1 MGMGRRG
8 IFGYGGGMS
17 LNKKEVVIQTLR
29 FVEDDLARIMKGY
42 GEGEVLRKLSKVK
55 ANLVLVQNDLVEILS
70 MDDQTQP
77 TTSDRK

>member
-1 MGMGRRG
+1 
-8 IFGYGGGMS
+8 MS

-70 MDDQTQP
+70 MDDQIQP
-77 TTSDRK
+77 TMSDRK

>member
-1 MGMGRRG
+1 
-8 IFGYGGGMS
+8 MS

-77 TTSDRK
+77 TMSDRK

>member
-1 MGMGRRG
+1 
-8 IFGYGGGMS
+8 MS